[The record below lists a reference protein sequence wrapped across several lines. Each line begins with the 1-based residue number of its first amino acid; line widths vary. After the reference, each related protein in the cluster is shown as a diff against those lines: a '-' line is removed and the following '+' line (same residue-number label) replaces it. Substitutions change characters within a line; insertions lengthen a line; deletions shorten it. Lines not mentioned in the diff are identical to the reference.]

1 MMKFKRIL
9 SLCLCLMFILT
20 GCKSTIVDD
29 KKPSCNYYTNLF
41 TTNINTTKFKSIS
54 VYETNY
60 SKDKVLN
67 TELYYIIKNLFD
79 SLNKEN
85 FIDEPLDASQNP
97 SYRYYVTFS
106 NDKTFV
112 IDVYNEKYISLY
124 PWDGK
129 YEKDFIDISEAPKSY
144 NLYGLSKYLFPR
156 L

>member
-1 MMKFKRIL
+1 MMKFKRLL
-9 SLCLCLMFILT
+9 SLCLCLMLVLT
-20 GCKSTIVDD
+20 GCKNTVVDD

-41 TTNINTTKFKSIS
+41 IQNMNTNKIKSIS

-79 SLNKEN
+79 SLKKEN
-85 FIDEPLDASQNP
+85 FLDEPMYTPENP
-97 SYRYYVTFS
+97 VYRYYITFS

-112 IDVYNEKYISLY
+112 IDVYNENYLTLY

-129 YEKDFIDISEAPKSY
+129 YQKDFIDISNAPKSY
-144 NLYGLSKYLFPR
+144 NLHGLSKYLFPR